1 MQVSR
6 GAAQARVNGRGAEE
20 NALQESRALRQA
32 IGRFRTRRQWLAH
45 PEGPQLAARATALL
59 KPVWRQARAAAS
71 GAAHTEAPEPGAEP
85 RRDWVHVVHWNILHG
100 GRYDAILD
108 ALQHEPALID
118 ADLVSL
124 NEVDLGLARSGNR
137 NVAFD
142 AASALGLHAVWAA
155 MYLELEGGTAGEA
168 QRESAPGQADDAE
181 SLFGLALLSRFPL
194 GAARRVELQ
203 TPSDLLFDRERKVG
217 QFIALLVEV
226 QHPQESF
233 HVVVTHLD
241 VHGTPA
247 VRRAQMQ
254 TILQALP
261 PGPALL
267 CGDFN
272 TTTLARGNWLRS
284 LRAFGA
290 LALTPRGRLDRRL
303 QRPQDPVQRPREPL
317 FGELERAGF
326 EFERFN
332 NSHPSL
338 DLRLAEVHE
347 VQTLP
352 VLGRRLG
359 GALLRHVERRS
370 HHRLDWIAARG
381 FARASARPPFT
392 LQHLMRGPDSVS
404 DHAPIGCG
412 VRPAPA
418 DPDSA

>member
-1 MQVSR
+1 
-6 GAAQARVNGRGAEE
+6 VNGRGAEE
-20 NALQESRALRQA
+20 NTLQESRALRQA

-59 KPVWRQARAAAS
+59 TPVWRRARAAAT
-71 GAAHTEAPEPGAEP
+71 GAAAPDAPEPSSEP

-100 GRYDAILD
+100 GRYDALLD

-124 NEVDLGLARSGNR
+124 NEVDFGLARSGNR

-142 AASALGLHAVWAA
+142 AADALGLQAVWAA
-155 MYLELEGGTAGEA
+155 MYLELEGGVGPAGEA
-168 QRESAPGQADDAE
+168 HRERARVQADDAE

-226 QHPQESF
+226 QHPQEPF

-241 VHGTPA
+241 VHGTPSA
-247 VRRAQMQ
+247 RRAQMQ

-272 TTTLARGNWLRS
+272 TTTFARGNWLRS
-284 LRAFGA
+284 LRALGA
-290 LALTPRGRLDRRL
+290 LALATRGRLDRRL
-303 QRPQDPVQRPREPL
+303 QRPQDPELRPREPL

-332 NSHPSL
+332 DSQSSL

-347 VQTLP
+347 FQTLP
-352 VLGRRLG
+352 ALARRLG

-381 FARASARPPFT
+381 FERASARPPFT

-412 VRPAPA
+412 LRPAPA
-418 DPDSA
+418 DPDSV